1 MRKSFSICRVAALMM
16 TGSVRW
22 GIVLVA
28 GVCLSGCVGLQSGKD
43 TFTKDHSRRQ
53 DQVGWIQEDLGVIL
67 ANYFA
72 KQSRKD
78 PDRVDARVAANI
90 NQALQICFS
99 RGSLNGE
106 DPDGGIRAMNFFKKA
121 YFDANGEYW
130 TWRRAVDARRQ
141 QLFDE
146 NDPFSPSVIPEGYR

>member
-1 MRKSFSICRVAALMM
+1 MSKSYSAGRLSAPLMSR
-16 TGSVRW
+16 GVYW
-22 GIVLVA
+22 GIVLLA
-28 GVCLSGCVGLQSGKD
+28 GLCLSGCVGLQSGRE
-43 TFTKDHSRRQ
+43 TFTKAQNRRQ

-67 ANYFA
+67 AKYLA

-90 NQALQICFS
+90 NEALQICFT

-121 YFDANGEYW
+121 YFDADGEYW

-141 QLFDE
+141 QLFE
-146 NDPFSPSVIPEGYR
+146 EYDPIFPSVIPEGYR